1 MLTQTYA
8 AFLLT
13 ATLLTMVP
21 GLDTA
26 MVLRSAT
33 TDGTRA
39 GMATAFGIA
48 VGCLCWGATAAFGL
62 TALLDVWPLAFEG
75 LRWTGAAYLGWLGAQ
90 FLLHPR
96 IALATDEDAGRSA
109 TISGAIQR
117 GFTTNILN
125 PKVGAFYLTLLPQF
139 VPAGDAN
146 QARALALAA
155 MHAVIVM
162 IWFSVLAIV
171 TGGIRPW
178 LRRPGV
184 ISALDRVT
192 GGILLLLG
200 IQLVVLHP
208 QL

>member
-1 MLTQTYA
+1 MPIETFA

-13 ATLLTMVP
+13 ATLLTMIP

-33 TDGTRA
+33 ADGPRA
-39 GMATAFGIA
+39 GTATAFGIA
-48 VGCLCWGATAAFGL
+48 LGCLCWGGTAAFGL
-62 TALLDVWPLAFEG
+62 TALLKAWPLAFEA
-75 LRWTGAAYLGWLGAQ
+75 LRWSGAAYLGWLGAL
-90 FLLHPR
+90 FLLRPR
-96 IALATDEDAGRSA
+96 AALATGEEGGRPA
-109 TISGAIQR
+109 TIYGAIGR

-139 VPAGDAN
+139 VPAGDAS
-146 QARALALAA
+146 QGHALLLAA
-155 MHAVIVM
+155 THAMIVIL
-162 IWFSVLAIV
+162 WFSMLAVV

-184 ISALDRVT
+184 VPALDRVT

-200 IQLVVLHP
+200 IQLAVLH
-208 QL
+208 Q

>member
-1 MLTQTYA
+1 MLTQTFA
-8 AFLLT
+8 AFLVT

-33 TDGTRA
+33 ADGPRA
-39 GMATAFGIA
+39 GVATGFGIA
-48 VGCLCWGATAAFGL
+48 IGCLCWGAIAAFGL
-62 TALLDVWPLAFEG
+62 TALLDAWPLAFEM
-75 LRWTGAAYLGWLGAQ
+75 LRWTGAAYLGWLGVR

-96 IALATDEDAGRSA
+96 VVLATEEEGSRSGTVFA
-109 TISGAIQR
+109 AIGR

-139 VPAGDAN
+139 VPAGDAS
-146 QARALALAA
+146 APRALVLAA
-155 MHAVIVM
+155 MHAVIVV
-162 IWFSVLAIV
+162 IWFSVLAVV

-184 ISALDRVT
+184 IPTLDRVT
-192 GGILLLLG
+192 GGILVLLG
-200 IQLVVLHP
+200 IQLAVLHP
-208 QL
+208 

>member
-1 MLTQTYA
+1 MSTQTYA
-8 AFLLT
+8 AFLVT

-33 TDGTRA
+33 ADGSRA
-39 GMATAFGIA
+39 GMATGLGIA
-48 VGCLCWGATAAFGL
+48 IGCLCWGATAAFGL
-62 TALLDVWPLAFEG
+62 TALLDAWPLAFEG
-75 LRWTGAAYLGWLGAQ
+75 LRWTGAIYLGWLGAQ

-96 IALATDEDAGRSA
+96 IALATDEEVGRAA
-109 TISGAIQR
+109 TIFGATRR

-146 QARALALAA
+146 QARALVLAA
-155 MHAVIVM
+155 IHAVIVI
-162 IWFSVLAIV
+162 IWFSILAVV

-184 ISALDRVT
+184 VPTLDRVT
-192 GGILLLLG
+192 GGILVLLG
-200 IQLVVLHP
+200 IQLAVLRP
-208 QL
+208 QI